1 MYFRCSFYTKAAVV
15 LLLENEKTTDDNGN
29 KWTKIKQEGNF
40 TNTTNNMKRI
50 TEKMPFLL

>member
-29 KWTKIKQEGNF
+29 NIQPDK
-40 TNTTNNMKRI
+40 NTRNSLRNKNI
-50 TEKMPFLL
+50 TY